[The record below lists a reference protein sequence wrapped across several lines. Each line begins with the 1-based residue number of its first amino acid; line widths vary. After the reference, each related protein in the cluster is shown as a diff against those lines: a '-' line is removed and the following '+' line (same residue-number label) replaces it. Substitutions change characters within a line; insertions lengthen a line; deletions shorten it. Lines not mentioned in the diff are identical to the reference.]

1 LHLVCLDLE
10 GVLVPEIWIAFS
22 EAVDIPEFR
31 RTTRDEPD
39 YDKLMRFRIELLREH
54 KLKLADIQNVI
65 SCMDVLEGAE
75 DFVNRLRQR
84 TQFVILSDTFEQFAM
99 PLMAKLGYPTLFCNT
114 LEIAPDG
121 SVSGY
126 RLRQQNGK
134 KCAVAAFKSLS
145 FKVFAAG
152 DSFNDLAML
161 EEADKGCLFRAPE
174 AIRRDYPALPCVDTY
189 GDLLREIDSVLT
201 VDPD

>member
-1 LHLVCLDLE
+1 
-10 GVLVPEIWIAFS
+10 
-22 EAVDIPEFR
+22 
-31 RTTRDEPD
+31 
-39 YDKLMRFRIELLREH
+39 MRFRIELLREH
-54 KLKLADIQNVI
+54 NLKLSDIQNVI
-65 SCMDVLEGAE
+65 GGMDVLEGAE
-75 DFVNRLRQR
+75 DFVSRLRR
-84 TQFVILSDTFEQFAM
+84 RSQFIILSDTFEQFAR

-114 LEIAPDG
+114 LETAADG

-174 AIRRDYPALPCVDTY
+174 AIRRDYPGLPCVDAY
-189 GDLLREIDSVLT
+189 EDLLHEIDSFLG
-201 VDPD
+201 